1 MHGILRLRDKI
12 QGRERDGWRARYDAI
27 GTEELLE
34 GETDHGTAAIEVLK
48 PGDTAGA

>member
-12 QGRERDGWRARYDAI
+12 QGNEPAGWRDRYAAQ
-27 GTEELLE
+27 GTEEILE
-34 GETDHGTAAIEVLK
+34 DTTAEGPAINVYR